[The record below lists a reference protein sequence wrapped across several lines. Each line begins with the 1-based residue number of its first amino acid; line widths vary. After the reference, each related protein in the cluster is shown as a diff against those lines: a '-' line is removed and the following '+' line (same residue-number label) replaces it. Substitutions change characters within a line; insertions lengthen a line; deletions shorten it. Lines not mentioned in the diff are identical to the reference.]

1 MISGV
6 FAENIAGFFY
16 FADSGVNF
24 FLFFFFGGLDLFGI
38 GVYLYQKQG
47 VTPRKERNE
56 EMKIREMF
64 KKVEAYN
71 ELAEIMNGGKAHV
84 WFAEKSVITIGD
96 AFKDYNEFRKYIRRE
111 YFKDVEDFI
120 LNSDE
125 WEINSEKT
133 FTNNFGNEMTF
144 EVYIEQY

>member
-1 MISGV
+1 
-6 FAENIAGFFY
+6 
-16 FADSGVNF
+16 
-24 FLFFFFGGLDLFGI
+24 
-38 GVYLYQKQG
+38 
-47 VTPRKERNE
+47 
-56 EMKIREMF
+56 MKIREMF

-71 ELAEIMNGGKAHV
+71 ELAEIMNGEKAHV

-111 YFKDVEDFI
+111 YFKDVEDFV